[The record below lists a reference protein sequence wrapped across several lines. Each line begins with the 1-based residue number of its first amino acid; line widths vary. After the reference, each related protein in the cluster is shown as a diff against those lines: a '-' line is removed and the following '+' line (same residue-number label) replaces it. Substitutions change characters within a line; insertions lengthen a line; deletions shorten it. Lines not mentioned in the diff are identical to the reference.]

1 MKEIYKNITTGAS
14 AFLFT
19 ALFLLS
25 GCTDKYEEWNT
36 DSHAATDKDL
46 EKDNLKTGTFFTQM
60 QQYVFVVNN
69 VSSDYQIAQNLN
81 ADLFSGYIGAC
92 GIWNSGSN
100 NSNYN
105 LIAAW
110 NKAPFEFAYVKVMNP
125 WSLIKKFAEAANQ
138 AHVSALADV
147 VKVEAMHRVTDIYGP
162 IPYSNFGD
170 GVLKA
175 KYDSQEKI
183 YDAFFVELDN
193 AIKVLTDFHTKNP
206 NSKILTDYDHVYN
219 GNVEKWIRFANTL
232 RLRLAMRIAYVA
244 PEKARQQAELAV
256 NHSIGVIKDAGDV
269 AKVRN
274 ERITFEYPLYVI
286 CHNFNEIRMG
296 ASMDSY
302 LNGYKDPRLSKY
314 FVQSSGGDYRGIR
327 SGINVNSNY
336 AKAAFSK
343 LNCQI
348 NSDMMWM
355 SPAESYFLMAEG
367 AIRGWDMGGSAQ
379 EFYENGIKTSFTHNG
394 VGDAESYI
402 ANDTDVPAD
411 YTDIV
416 SGGNSNI
423 ALSDLTIKWDDSDD
437 FERKLE
443 RIITQK
449 WIAMY
454 PDGQEAWS
462 EFRRTGYPKIFP
474 VKVNNSGGT
483 INTQTQI
490 RRLPFPSPE
499 YIDNPE
505 NVKEAVSLLGGS
517 DNGGTRLWWDK
528 K

>member
-1 MKEIYKNITTGAS
+1 MNKKIVNVANGAF
-14 AFLFT
+14 AFLF
-19 ALFLLS
+19 ASLCLLN

-60 QQYVFVVNN
+60 QQHVFIVNN
-69 VSSDYQIAQNLN
+69 VSGDYQIVQNLN
-81 ADLFSGYIGAC
+81 ADIFSGYIGAC
-92 GIWNSGSN
+92 GTWNAGSN
-100 NSNYN
+100 NSTYN
-105 LIAAW
+105 LIADW
-110 NKAPFEFAYVKVMNP
+110 NKAPFEFAYIRVMSP
-125 WSLIKKFAEAANQ
+125 WNNIKKNALVDNQ
-138 AHVSALADV
+138 AHVAALADV
-147 VKVEAMHRVTDIYGP
+147 VKVAAMHRVTDIYGP
-162 IPYSNFGD
+162 IPYTNFGD

-175 KYDSQEKI
+175 KYDSQEKV
-183 YDAFFVELDN
+183 YDTFFEELDG
-193 AIKVLTDFHTKNP
+193 AVKVLTDFSAKNP
-206 NSKILTDYDHVYN
+206 KSTILAEYDHVYN
-219 GNVEKWIRFANTL
+219 GSVEKWIRFANTL
-232 RLRLAMRIAYVA
+232 RLRLAMRIVYVA
-244 PEKARQQAELAV
+244 PDKAKQQAELAV
-256 NHSIGVIKDAGDV
+256 NHSIGVIKDARDV
-269 AKVRN
+269 AKVKN
-274 ERITFEYPLYVI
+274 DRISFEYPLYVI
-286 CHNFNEIRMG
+286 CYNFNEIRMG
-296 ASMDSY
+296 ATMDSY

-314 FVQSSGGDYRGIR
+314 FVFSSNGDYRGIR
-327 SGINVNSNY
+327 SGININSNY

-355 SPAESYFLMAEG
+355 CPAEAYFLMAEG
-367 AIRGWDMGGSAQ
+367 ALRGWNMGGTAQ
-379 EFYENGIKTSFTHNG
+379 ELYESGIKVSFTHNG
-394 VGDAESYI
+394 VSGVESYI
-402 ANDTDVPAD
+402 TNDTDVPVE

-416 SGGNSNI
+416 SGGNSNN
-423 ALSDLTIKWDDSDD
+423 ALSDITIKWDDSDD

-499 YIDNPE
+499 YIDNTE
-505 NVKEAVSLLGGS
+505 NVKEAVGLLGGS